1 MASRFTTG
9 TYISAVGHTGL
20 IVWLLAGWGLSHEPL
35 PFEVTEVSVISG
47 EEYAAIVAATTPDP
61 ATELD
66 AAPVAPAVDE
76 TPPPPT
82 EETPPDV
89 TQPDAAPEA
98 PPEEAPPP
106 PTPDPIPVPA
116 EVTDAPP
123 DQPAQLLPPPS
134 PEINLDVRPQPRP
147 ADRIAAEP
155 TAPPPPEADEA
166 PEVQQEVSP
175 DATAE
180 AVVVPEET
188 DAAAPPETAT
198 EIVTEAEEPSGA
210 VETSLRPMTRP
221 NRPPPATE
229 TPPDIETASAD
240 VSDDINALLGDVAA
254 SDTSTDTPSETGS
267 PAANPGP
274 PMTGG
279 EKDAFRVAV
288 QGCWVVDPGAQAAG
302 VTVTIVFELDRQ
314 GRVTSGPDLLT
325 SSGGTPGVVNAA
337 FESAARAVNRCG
349 RDGFSLPEDK
359 YDQWRVVEMTFDPS
373 GMRLR

>member
-1 MASRFTTG
+1 MASRFSTG
-9 TYISAVGHTGL
+9 TTISAIGHVGL
-20 IVWLLAGWGLSHEPL
+20 IVWLLAGWGLTSDPL
-35 PFEVTEVSVISG
+35 PFEVTEVSVVSG

-76 TPPPPT
+76 TPPAPT
-82 EETPPDV
+82 EDAPPEV

-106 PTPDPIPVPA
+106 PTPDPIPEPTD
-116 EVTDAPP
+116 VTDAPP
-123 DQPAQLLPPPS
+123 DQPTQLLPPPS
-134 PEINLDVRPQPRP
+134 PEIDLDVRPQPRP

-155 TAPPPPEADEA
+155 TAPPPPDADEA
-166 PEVQQEVSP
+166 PEVEQEVSL

-210 VETSLRPMTRP
+210 VETSLRPMSRP
-221 NRPPPATE
+221 NRPPPAAEAPPE
-229 TPPDIETASAD
+229 TETASAD
-240 VSDDINALLGDVAA
+240 ESVADDVLAAVAA
-254 SDTSTDTPSETGS
+254 AAATETSAE

-349 RDGFSLPEDK
+349 RDGFNLPEDK